1 MGINCCIPDQVNRH
15 DIRDIRKS
23 SWNSGRNGRDGIG
36 RSKVDI
42 RELKAFRDR
51 LDKAAKQTELSAFYE
66 QAAKELAA
74 RLLALVIKRTPVGNY
89 QKDNEYKRYKR
100 NNEKKGIK
108 AGDIM
113 YNKNGEARRDK
124 YKKVSFQT
132 ASGENVSFMSNTSGK
147 QGGTLRRGWT
157 AKTAEEAASGSGLG
171 TNAKAY
177 ADSLQVSYSG
187 GAYQIEVINPVEYAS
202 YVEFGH
208 STRNRKG
215 WVKGRFMLTISE
227 QELEAMAPRILEKK
241 LQKFLEGVVT
251 GSDQ

>member
-1 MGINCCIPDQVNRH
+1 MGTSCCIPDQVNRH

-74 RLLALVIKRTPVGNY
+74 RLLALVKKRTPVG
-89 QKDNEYKRYKR
+89 KVPTFDEPKTV
-100 NNEKKGIK
+100 
-108 AGDIM
+108 
-113 YNKNGEARRDK
+113 K
-124 YKKVSFQT
+124 YKVRSSQTVRKKAANGYVEYQRQVMRNRSFFT
-132 ASGENVSFMSNTSGK
+132 RSGYILAKYWSGYV
-147 QGGTLRRGWT
+147 GGTLRKGWT
-157 AKTAEEAASGSGLG
+157 TTEVRKV
-171 TNAKAY
+171 
-177 ADSLQVSYSG
+177 DG
-187 GAYQIEVINPVEYAS
+187 GYQIEVINPTEYAS

-208 STRNRKG
+208 RQKRGRYVPALGKALSKT